1 MATKLDSSADEEI
14 FEEQLTKAVIRLNGN
29 VLGIVL
35 GLVAGLVIFAAT
47 NFLVIKGGETVGPH
61 LSLLGNFFIGYS
73 VTFLG
78 SLVGFLYGFVTGY
91 IVGFLIGW
99 IYNRVVY
106 LRTYFKR

>member
-1 MATKLDSSADEEI
+1 MATKLNSAANEEI
-14 FEEQLTKAVIRLNGN
+14 FEEKLTKSVIRLNGN

-35 GLVAGLVIFAAT
+35 GIVAGLVIFAAT

-61 LSLLGNFFIGYS
+61 LALLGNFFIGYS

-78 SLVGFLYGFVTGY
+78 SIVGFFYGLLMGY

-99 IYNRVVY
+99 IYNSVVY
-106 LRTYFKR
+106 LKTHFKR

>member
-1 MATKLDSSADEEI
+1 MATKIHSSTNEEI
-14 FEEQLTKAVIRLNGN
+14 FEEQLQKAVIRLNGN

-35 GLVAGLVIFAAT
+35 GLVTGLVIFAAT

-61 LSLLGNFFIGYS
+61 LALLGNFFIGYS

-78 SLVGFLYGFVTGY
+78 SLVGFLYGLLTGY

-99 IYNRVVY
+99 IYNSVVY
-106 LRTYFKR
+106 LKTHLKR